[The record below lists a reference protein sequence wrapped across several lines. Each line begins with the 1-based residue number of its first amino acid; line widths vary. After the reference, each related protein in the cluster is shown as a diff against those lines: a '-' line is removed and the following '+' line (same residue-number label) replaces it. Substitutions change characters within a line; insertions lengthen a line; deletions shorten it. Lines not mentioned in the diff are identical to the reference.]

1 MMLRF
6 GLIIAA
12 LVMLSSGAAQAQTQR
27 LLMIDLAEK
36 AVDITTGFDG
46 SRLVVYGAKRAE
58 GDIAVTVRGPAY
70 TMVVRRKDRVL
81 GLWMNSKA
89 VSFEEVPA
97 YYDMALSRR
106 EADIAPVDVLRRYDI
121 GLDALR
127 FETREDENPDVSDT
141 FREAMIRNRQ
151 AEGLFPLE
159 PRPVVFMDEGFFRA
173 NFYLPANVPTGVYK
187 VRAFLIRDGVVRDS
201 QEAEI
206 KVAQTG
212 FSAEVYLFSLKQSLV
227 YGILA
232 VMTALFFGWGA
243 YVILRR
249 E

>member
-6 GLIIAA
+6 CLIIAA
-12 LVMLSSGAAQAQTQR
+12 LVMLSSGAAQAQR

-46 SRLVVYGAKRAE
+46 SRLVVYGTKRAE

-70 TMVVRRKDRVL
+70 RMVVRRKDRVL
-81 GLWMNSKA
+81 GLWMNRKA

-106 EADIAPVDVLRRYDI
+106 EADLAPADVLRRYDI

-127 FETREDENPDVSDT
+127 FETREEVATDVSDA

-151 AEGLFPLE
+151 TEGLFPLE
-159 PRPVVFMDEGFFRA
+159 PRPIVFMDDGFFRA

-187 VRAFLIRDGVVRDS
+187 VRAFLIRDGVVQDS
-201 QEAEI
+201 QETEI

-212 FSAEVYLFSLKQSLV
+212 FSAEVYLFSLKQSLA
-227 YGILA
+227 YGVLA
-232 VMTALFFGWGA
+232 VMMALFFGWGA